1 MRRKIISILLFLLFF
16 ILNSLFLIPSPIL
29 ALSTTTLYFGPV
41 EKTYDDSG
49 RVVEEKVYY
58 PAGSA
63 VAVKTV
69 NSEQETVNTNYLH
82 SDHLGSTVLV
92 TDENGDKKEDYVYY
106 PFGNQITDNIQH
118 LTDRLYTGQ
127 RIDSSTDLYFYNAR
141 YYNPAIGHFISA
153 DKAEGPNRYAYVGNN
168 PVMRNDPSG
177 KVCILGLFQVG
188 GSGSQCGLMDDYMA
202 IPISYSGSKSVELPD
217 ISAFTGKDDI
227 KKYLLKDP
235 NNPSQGY
242 VDISFTLSKE
252 MVYQPIMQNMP
263 DLGLLNSYKG
273 TIANMVANQLNGQ
286 KITVNAGSFIGA
298 LSNLDEITKT
308 AANNA
313 PQKLNIDYDIKT
325 LLMLH
330 ADIKHQGLLASKL
343 TGNLSAEAMM
353 GDITADPEGKIIF
366 DPSGISSQITVKD
379 ANNKIISS
387 NQLKSLSDTLIKLN
401 YDFSFDNPLRQNRLM
416 SVTRRKL
423 FYSLFEDA
431 KENRIKETNDI
442 SP

>member
-1 MRRKIISILLFLLFF
+1 LTI
-16 ILNSLFLIPSPIL
+16 
-29 ALSTTTLYFGPV
+29 TL
-41 EKTYDDSG
+41 
-49 RVVEEKVYY
+49 
-58 PAGSA
+58 
-63 VAVKTV
+63 
-69 NSEQETVNTNYLH
+69 
-82 SDHLGSTVLV
+82 
-92 TDENGDKKEDYVYY
+92 
-106 PFGNQITDNIQH
+106 
-118 LTDRLYTGQ
+118 
-127 RIDSSTDLYFYNAR
+127 
-141 YYNPAIGHFISA
+141 
-153 DKAEGPNRYAYVGNN
+153 
-168 PVMRNDPSG
+168 
-177 KVCILGLFQVG
+177 
-188 GSGSQCGLMDDYMA
+188 
-202 IPISYSGSKSVELPD
+202 SYSGSKSVELPD

-235 NNPSQGY
+235 NDPSQGY

-401 YDFSFDNPLRQNRLM
+401 YDFSFDNPLRQNRVM

-423 FYSLFEDA
+423 CYSLFEDA